1 MTAMGLFTTEAFNR
15 MGGQALT
22 ITAIVYAGIFLLL
35 GNYLWRKGLHTPSG
49 LAVAVAVAMVP
60 MAVYGIQDSLHLWND
75 ALVKPREYKD
85 FFPYI
90 NASWLYMELVT
101 IIAAIIALRFYPFPF
116 IMMIA
121 AVALWFMSMDL
132 AALFQRSD
140 VSDFELRRQVS
151 LWFGLAVMAVAWLI
165 DLTWRERR
173 FGFWLHLAGA
183 AAFWGSLTMHEG
195 AHEWQAFPYCL
206 INIALVFLS
215 VYLGRRIYAIFGAI
229 GIAIY
234 LGHLAST
241 IFEDSLLFSFALSAI
256 GLLTIGL
263 GIAFHKKQEAMA
275 MSTSK
280 TRQRDKAR
288 AGSRFAGD
296 KGLGGYEM
304 APCRGPV

>member
-1 MTAMGLFTTEAFNR
+1 MCPISNEQG
-15 MGGQALT
+15 
-22 ITAIVYAGIFLLL
+22 
-35 GNYLWRKGLHTPSG
+35 
-49 LAVAVAVAMVP
+49 
-60 MAVYGIQDSLHLWND
+60 
-75 ALVKPREYKD
+75 
-85 FFPYI
+85 
-90 NASWLYMELVT
+90 
-101 IIAAIIALRFYPFPF
+101 
-116 IMMIA
+116 
-121 AVALWFMSMDL
+121 
-132 AALFQRSD
+132 
-140 VSDFELRRQVS
+140 
-151 LWFGLAVMAVAWLI
+151 FGLAVMAVAWLI

-234 LGHLAST
+234 LRHLAST